1 MTRIITVPFRNED
14 EDLWTYI
21 EETAGKPVNGTKIR
35 DILHNW
41 MDMNTAVKEC
51 RNEIT

>member
-14 EDLWTYI
+14 EELYAFI

-35 DILHNW
+35 DLLYAYKN
-41 MDMNTAVKEC
+41 AREAPQ
-51 RNEIT
+51 EA